1 MTNAPPSS
9 IKLPAVVGL
18 ALAVGG
24 LIALSWWMGQQ
35 AYHWLPVQAS
45 TAAPLVDGLFSFET
59 ALGTFV
65 FGGVT
70 AVMLWVIVMHRAD
83 KYDESDAVPGRS
95 ISRDLAPDE
104 SSWATASPERLVAAT
119 DCGLVPVTMSVPAAA
134 GEAAGRPIAPTGQ

>member
-24 LIALSWWMGQQ
+24 LIVLSWWMGQQ

-65 FGGVT
+65 FGGV
-70 AVMLWVIVMHRAD
+70 
-83 KYDESDAVPGRS
+83 
-95 ISRDLAPDE
+95 
-104 SSWATASPERLVAAT
+104 
-119 DCGLVPVTMSVPAAA
+119 
-134 GEAAGRPIAPTGQ
+134 